1 MDGNGQLCYTIGQR
15 DAKGDNN
22 MLEEFEVKLKQAQE
36 RYGPILEQL
45 RRHEIPESYPEA
57 DGSSS
62 LFGAHSLDEGSLLI
76 RDEGIHLCGFCWLS
90 YNWIRPLAHWI
101 GSRRCLEIMCGSGA
115 LSYALQTCG
124 VQVAAT
130 DSFGWEKN
138 FSGWYERPWTDIQQV
153 DCLEAIRT
161 YGTQTDLVI
170 CSWPYMDDT
179 CYQALLEMRK
189 ANPTAHML
197 YIGEPAGGATASKA
211 FFEAV
216 ESVEDEGFEESVQEF
231 RSAFMLKDRPM
242 LFR

>member
-1 MDGNGQLCYTIGQR
+1 
-15 DAKGDNN
+15 
-22 MLEEFEVKLKQAQE
+22 MLEEFEKKLKQAQE

-45 RRHEIPESYPEA
+45 RRHEIPESYPVA
-57 DGSSS
+57 DYEP
-62 LFGAHSLDEGSLLI
+62 LQFGAQSLDEGSLLI
-76 RDEGIHLCGFCWLS
+76 RDEVIHLCGYCWLS
-90 YNWIRPLAHWI
+90 YNWIRPLAQWI
-101 GSRRCLEIMCGSGA
+101 GSRNCLEIMCGSGA

-124 VQVAAT
+124 AHVIAI
-130 DSFGWEKN
+130 DN
-138 FSGWYERPWTDIQQV
+138 FSWRENSGCWFERPWTDILQL

-161 YGTQTDLVI
+161 YGPQMDLII

-189 ANPTAHML
+189 SNPAAQML
-197 YIGEPAGGATASKA
+197 YIGGPAGGATASKA

-216 ESVEDEGFEESVQEF
+216 EPVDDEGFQEAVREF

>member
-1 MDGNGQLCYTIGQR
+1 MDGNGQLCYTIRQR

-101 GSRRCLEIMCGSGA
+101 GSRRC
-115 LSYALQTCG
+115 
-124 VQVAAT
+124 
-130 DSFGWEKN
+130 
-138 FSGWYERPWTDIQQV
+138 
-153 DCLEAIRT
+153 
-161 YGTQTDLVI
+161 
-170 CSWPYMDDT
+170 
-179 CYQALLEMRK
+179 
-189 ANPTAHML
+189 
-197 YIGEPAGGATASKA
+197 
-211 FFEAV
+211 
-216 ESVEDEGFEESVQEF
+216 
-231 RSAFMLKDRPM
+231 
-242 LFR
+242 